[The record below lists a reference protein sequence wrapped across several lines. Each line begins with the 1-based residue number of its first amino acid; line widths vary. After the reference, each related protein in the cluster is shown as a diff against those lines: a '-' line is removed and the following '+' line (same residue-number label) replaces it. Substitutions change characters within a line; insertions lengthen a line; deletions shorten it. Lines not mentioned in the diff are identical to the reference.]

1 MSTLTCE
8 MRTSQL
14 SGGGDMGFGFKR
26 RSSALPAEVT
36 SFVGRQEELACV
48 DALLCRA
55 RLVSLVG
62 PGGVGKTRLALR
74 AAAAVKDSY
83 PDGLCLAEL
92 TELREAELL
101 PAGLAALLG
110 LPDQS
115 GREPLDLLVE
125 HLRGLRKLLI
135 LDTCEHL
142 VDACAAFADLVL
154 REAPEVTLLVT
165 SRQPL
170 DVPGE
175 HTFVVPPLAVEE
187 RDGSGARTDGSAVA
201 LFAQRAAAVVP
212 GFRVTAANREEVV
225 ALCRRLD
232 GIPLAIELATVRLR
246 ALSLTQL
253 AARLED
259 RFRVLTGDRRTA
271 LPRHQTLRT
280 TIGWSHE
287 LCSAE
292 ERLLWAR
299 LSVFAGAFDIGAAET
314 VCAGGALRPEA
325 VVEHL
330 VALVDKSVVL
340 RVDDEDL
347 PRYRLLDT
355 IREYGAEWLAST
367 GEERACAERH
377 LAWFRGAAEHFREH
391 GTGPAQ
397 QRLSQDI
404 TRDLAN
410 FRLALEYAHGPGERP
425 QEGPALAVALAPYW
439 TFRSSFAESRH
450 WLRRGLELLSGPC
463 PERAEALC
471 GLAHHTAVQGRT
483 EAAMPYA
490 QEAWEIAEALGDE
503 RLRGMATHFVGFV
516 HLMSGEAETA
526 GPFIARSRPLLEAAG
541 DRYHLA
547 LNFMHEAVRSALLGR
562 SEQSLRNERAF
573 ELALGDGPH
582 GGGERAE
589 GEHGLSEH
597 GLSEQSGG
605 ERGEGESGGPGDE
618 EREVFFRGFIRY
630 FHGLAL
636 WNEGRRAECAAPLR
650 EAVRLK
656 AAMEEP
662 DGTAVCLETLA
673 WQAAEAGR
681 SVRAAWLLGAADAYW
696 RQDLALMWGIESL
709 IACHHEAL
717 DRVTSALGET
727 RAHNLMRRGRA
738 LPAAEAV
745 ELAASDREHPKAP
758 APGVGARREGPSARG
773 GGLGVL
779 TGRERE
785 VAGLVAQGLTN
796 REIAE
801 RLVISKR
808 TADAHV
814 EHILSK
820 LGCSGRAEI
829 APLLERPTA
838 TAG

>member
-1 MSTLTCE
+1 
-8 MRTSQL
+8 
-14 SGGGDMGFGFKR
+14 MGFGFKR
-26 RSSALPAEVT
+26 RSSTLPAEVT

-48 DALLCRA
+48 EALLRRA
-55 RLVSLVG
+55 RLISLVG

-92 TELREAELL
+92 TELREPDLL
-101 PAGLAALLG
+101 PAGLAALMG

-115 GREPLDLLVE
+115 GREPLDQLVE

-142 VDACAAFADLVL
+142 VDACAVLADLVL
-154 REAPEVTLLVT
+154 CEAPEVTLLVT

-187 RDGSGARTDGSAVA
+187 CDGHGSRTDGSAVA

-212 GFRVTAANREEVV
+212 GFRVTPANRDEVV

-314 VCAGGALRPEA
+314 VGAGGVLRPET

-367 GEERACAERH
+367 GEKGECAERH
-377 LAWFRGAAEHFREH
+377 MVWFRAAAEHFRDH
-391 GTGPAQ
+391 CTGPEQ
-397 QRLSQDI
+397 HRLSRDI

-425 QEGPALAVALAPYW
+425 RDGLALTMALAPYW
-439 TFRSSFAESRH
+439 TFRSSFSESGH
-450 WLRRGLELLSGPC
+450 WLRRGLELVTEPC

-471 GLAHHTAVQGRT
+471 GLAHHTAVQGR
-483 EAAMPYA
+483 ADVAMPYA
-490 QEAWEIAEALGDE
+490 EEAREIAEALGDA
-503 RLRGMATHFVGFV
+503 RLCGMATHFVGYV
-516 HLMSGEAETA
+516 HLMSGDAETA
-526 GPFIARSRPLLEAAG
+526 GPFIARARPLLEAAG

-547 LNFMHEAVRSALLGR
+547 LNFMHEAVRSALLGK
-562 SEQSLRNERAF
+562 SEQSLHNERAF
-573 ELALGDGPH
+573 ELALGSDPH
-582 GGGERAE
+582 GGSGPS
-589 GEHGLSEH
+589 GLSGPPDGSTPH
-597 GLSEQSGG
+597 GGSDAAGGQSGV
-605 ERGEGESGGPGDE
+605 EEDGGAGHE
-618 EREVFFRGFIRY
+618 ERENFFRGFIRY

-636 WNEGRRAECAAPLR
+636 WNEGRRAECAVPLR
-650 EAVRLK
+650 EAARIK

-673 WQAAEAGR
+673 WHAAQSGR
-681 SVRAAWLLGAADAYW
+681 PVRAAWLLGAADAYW
-696 RQDLALMWGIESL
+696 RQDLALMWGIDSL
-709 IACHHEAL
+709 IACHQEAL
-717 DRVTSALGET
+717 ERVTAELGET
-727 RAHNLMRRGRA
+727 RAQNLMRRGRA
-738 LPAAEAV
+738 LTAVEAA
-745 ELAASDREHPKAP
+745 ELAASDREHPGAP
-758 APGVGARREGPSARG
+758 VPGEGARREGPSAQH

-796 REIAE
+796 RQIAE

-829 APLLERPTA
+829 AQILERSPA